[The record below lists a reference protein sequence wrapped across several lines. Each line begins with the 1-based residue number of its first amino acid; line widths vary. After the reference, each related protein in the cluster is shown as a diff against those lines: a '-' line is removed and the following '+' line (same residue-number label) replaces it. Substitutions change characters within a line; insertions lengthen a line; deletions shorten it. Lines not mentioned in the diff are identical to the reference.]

1 MPSWHMLSN
10 EDCGCSAV
18 PGTPPRGKASGEE
31 WYVMHTRCDWRHHT
45 VHVVTANQIV
55 AAAKAKDHFSFVHT
69 FKAWCQIFLRA
80 RSKIAHFFQ
89 KLQSSYTLK
98 KKKGGGG
105 GGGGL
110 GDENNRWRRRN
121 HHLLLP
127 RVRRPGNLNQ
137 MFGVFAWKSYVDITL
152 TYMKGNVDNNVKLQ
166 WYQWVHHISCNYRV
180 YPLDG
185 SKTDFEPR
193 FEWFLM
199 KEKWE
204 KSRWVR
210 SKCFNDTSNSNFIYL
225 FG

>member
-1 MPSWHMLSN
+1 MPDFSESQKQNSTFFSKTSEQL
-10 EDCGCSAV
+10 
-18 PGTPPRGKASGEE
+18 
-31 WYVMHTRCDWRHHT
+31 
-45 VHVVTANQIV
+45 
-55 AAAKAKDHFSFVHT
+55 HF
-69 FKAWCQIFLRA
+69 
-80 RSKIAHFFQ
+80 
-89 KLQSSYTLK
+89 K
-98 KKKGGGG
+98 KKKVVEEE
-105 GGGGL
+105 GGL

-137 MFGVFAWKSYVDITL
+137 MFGVFAWKSYVDITP

-166 WYQWVHHISCNYRV
+166 WYQWVHHISCNYRI

-210 SKCFNDTSNSNFIYL
+210 GSKCFNDTSNSNFIYL